1 MSINHAARILKNT
14 KEQFIIQE
22 IENCGDDARKLWR
35 ELHKSLGSSK
45 INTKSFETIKDNNNN
60 ILSGKAAGGK
70 GAPGYGV

>member
-22 IENCGDDARKLWR
+22 IENCGDDSRKLSR
-35 ELHKSLGSSK
+35 ELHKS
-45 INTKSFETIKDNNNN
+45 NTKSFETIKDNNND